1 LEKEDTVLM
10 TVEGELQLCE
20 DIWIVDLATLTHIDN
35 SNMGLYN
42 VRPIHEP
49 IKIGDGKL
57 VYTTKVGQ
65 LEVTYKA
72 YKGKNEEFVLE
83 NVQYIPGFWINLFSL
98 TTVITKGCSIS
109 NKGRMIV
116 VEKDGLK
123 TI

>member
-1 LEKEDTVLM
+1 M

-83 NVQYIPGFWINLFSL
+83 NISINPASGSTFLVF
-98 TTVITKGCSIS
+98 TMAITKSFH
-109 NKGRMIV
+109 K
-116 VEKDGLK
+116 
-123 TI
+123 